1 MEWDEHGPFQ
11 AVFGDPATHVWT
23 LDEEGAV
30 ARAND
35 RAQSLSGGDPTDRRL
50 SAAVEWT
57 TPREVRDRVDRALS
71 GSFDRG
77 TARADAGETLVLDL
91 AVRPVVAEG
100 DVDGVVVGGR
110 DVTDRVRDRRALAD
124 QREKM
129 AALHDV
135 ATELVCCEEPT
146 TVYERTIAAAEEVLD
161 LSLCFVGV
169 VEGDRIVPSA
179 HSRDEP
185 RHVNVLSTDHGLA
198 GETLRTGESQL
209 VVDTTDPGNAAE
221 PVRDT
226 YRSGISVP
234 VGDDAIFQAVATE
247 RGAFDETDL
256 ELVETLTAHAAESAR
271 RARSERTL
279 RRQNERLEEFASVVA
294 HDLRNPL
301 SSIRANAQLARET
314 GDEEAVEAIVSSAD
328 RMEGLVSELLE
339 LSRAGEVV
347 DEPELVSLR
356 RVAHQAWSSVD
367 APTATLAVE
376 GDRELSADPP
386 RLRRLLENLLANAV
400 EHGSTSPRQAEDAV
414 EQGSTSPRQA
424 EDAVEQGSTSPE
436 QAPDAVEQGSTSSRP
451 QADDAA
457 THGGEDVTVR
467 VGPLAGGFFVGD
479 DGRGVPRAERD
490 AVFEQGYTTT
500 DGGTGFGLAIVRE
513 IAEAH
518 GWSVDLVESA
528 EGGARFEFTGV

>member
-1 MEWDEHGPFQ
+1 MGPTMEWDDHGPFQ

-35 RAQSLSGGDPTDRRL
+35 RARSLADGDPTDRRL
-50 SAAVEWT
+50 STAVEWA
-57 TPREVRDRVDRALS
+57 TPREVRERVDRGLS

-77 TARADAGETLVLDL
+77 TARTDAGDPQVLDL
-91 AVRPVVAEG
+91 AVRPVVGEG
-100 DVDGVVVGGR
+100 GVDGVVVGGR
-110 DVTDRVRDRRALAD
+110 DVTDRVHDRRALAD

-135 ATELVCCEEPT
+135 ATELVGCEEPT
-146 TVYERTIAAAEEVLD
+146 AVYERTVDAAEEILD

-198 GETLRTGESQL
+198 GETLRTGESFL
-209 VVDTTDPGNAAE
+209 LADAAAPDNPAE
-221 PVRDT
+221 PVRAE
-226 YRSGISVP
+226 YRSVISAP
-234 VGDDAIFQAVATE
+234 VGDDALFQAVATE
-247 RGAFDETDL
+247 RDAFDETDL
-256 ELVETLTAHAAESAR
+256 ELVETLMAHAAESAR
-271 RARSERTL
+271 RARTERTL
-279 RRQNERLEEFASVVA
+279 RRQNERLDEFASVVA

-314 GDEEAVEAIVSSAD
+314 GDEEAVEAIVSSVD

-347 DEPELVSLR
+347 DEPEGVSLR

-367 APTATLAVE
+367 APTATLTVE

-400 EHGSTSPRQAEDAV
+400 EHGSTSSQ
-414 EQGSTSPRQA
+414 
-424 EDAVEQGSTSPE
+424 
-436 QAPDAVEQGSTSSRP
+436 P

-457 THGGEDVTVR
+457 THGGEDVTVS
-467 VGPLAGGFFVGD
+467 VGPLDGGFFVAD
-479 DGRGVPRAERD
+479 DGRGVPVDERD

-518 GWSVDLVESA
+518 GWTVELA
-528 EGGARFEFTGV
+528 ESESGGARFEFVGV